1 MKNTRP
7 EETGHAPSLLYH
19 FLYLCALQNTELM
32 NYLTVNSVTKSVGEK
47 QLFQNITF
55 GLEKGQKSALIAR
68 NGTGKSTLLNIIAG
82 RDTPDS
88 GNVVI
93 RNDIVVSY
101 LPQTDS
107 FNGGD
112 SVLNAL
118 FDEETPVVRAIKEY
132 ESCVTLLE
140 QGLAGKVPQERM
152 DNAILEI
159 DRLQAWDYEAKV
171 KEILSKFGIHNVLKN
186 VGELSGGQRKKA
198 ALAKTLIADTD
209 LLILDEPTNHLDVE
223 MIEWLENYLSSA
235 NITLLMVT
243 HDRAFLDRVC
253 SDIFELSNGNLYHY
267 RGKYDYFVEKKAERL
282 ANEAAEHERLRNL
295 YRRELEWVHTSP
307 QARTS
312 KARARIHNFER
323 LQEQMSRKV
332 ESAPEA
338 FKVQSE
344 RIGHKILEIS
354 HLDFAYPD
362 QTIIRDFS
370 YIFKRGEKCGI
381 VGKNGTGKSTFLKM
395 IMGEVRPDGGKITPG
410 LTIQFGYFSQEGMT
424 YAGNKIVLEL
434 VKEHAEV
441 IRMENGNF
449 ISASQFLNHFGFPF
463 SQQYTYYDDLS
474 GGEKRKLHLLITLLK
489 NPNFLIL
496 DEPTNDFDID
506 TLNLLEDFLGNFGGC
521 MIIVSH
527 DRWLM
532 NKLVDHIFVFEGEG
546 KIKDYY
552 GNYTEYRQA
561 RDKEQRIQK
570 LVEKAN
576 RPAEG
581 RPVREQPKNKLT
593 YKEKREMEGLEAE
606 IESLETEKAVIEG
619 RMSAGVG
626 TPEEFA
632 AWGKRYNEINRLLD
646 EKTER
651 WMELSEKEG

>member
-1 MKNTRP
+1 
-7 EETGHAPSLLYH
+7 
-19 FLYLCALQNTELM
+19 M
-32 NYLTVNSVTKSVGEK
+32 NYLAVNNLSKTVGEK
-47 QLFQNITF
+47 LLFRNITF

-82 RDTPDS
+82 REVPDE
-88 GNVVI
+88 GEVVI

-101 LPQTDS
+101 LPQMDS
-107 FNGGD
+107 FNGDD

-140 QGLAGKVPQERM
+140 QGMTDKVPQERM

-159 DRLQAWDYEAKV
+159 DRLNAWDYESRI
-171 KEILSKFGIHNVLKN
+171 KEILSKFGIHDIFKN
-186 VGELSGGQRKKA
+186 VNQLSGGQRKKA

-253 SDIFELSNGNLYHY
+253 SDIFELSNGSLYHY

-282 ANEAAEHERLRNL
+282 ANEAAEHDRLRNL

-312 KARARIHNFER
+312 KARARINQFEK
-323 LQEQMSRKV
+323 LQEQMDRKV
-332 ESAPEA
+332 EQAPEA
-338 FKVQSE
+338 FKVQAE

-362 QTIIRDFS
+362 QTIIKDFS

-410 LTIQFGYFSQEGMT
+410 LTIKFGYFSQDGMV

-441 IRMENGNF
+441 IRMDNGNY

-463 SQQYTYYDDLS
+463 SQQYTYYEDLS

-506 TLNLLEDFLGNFGGC
+506 TLNLLEDFLLNFGGC
-521 MIIVSH
+521 LIIVSH

-532 NKLVDHIFVFEGEG
+532 NKLVDHIFVFEGDG

-561 RDKEQRIQK
+561 KDRELRIQK
-570 LVEKAN
+570 KIEKAN
-576 RPAEG
+576 RPVVEEQ
-581 RPVREQPKNKLT
+581 PVRENVKKKRS
-593 YKEKREMEGLEAE
+593 YKEQRELEQLDQE
-606 IESLETEKAVIEG
+606 ISDLEKEKSDIEG
-619 RMSAGVG
+619 KMALGQG
-626 TPEEFA
+626 TPEDFA
-632 AWGKRYNEINRLLD
+632 EWGKRYNELNTLLE
-646 EKTER
+646 EKGDR
-651 WMELSEKEG
+651 WLELEEIGE

>member
-1 MKNTRP
+1 
-7 EETGHAPSLLYH
+7 
-19 FLYLCALQNTELM
+19 M
-32 NYLTVNSVTKSVGEK
+32 NYLAVNNLSKTVGEK
-47 QLFQNITF
+47 LLFRNITF
-55 GLEKGQKSALIAR
+55 GLEKGQTSALIAR

-82 RDTPDS
+82 RETPDE
-88 GNVVI
+88 GDVVI

-101 LPQTDS
+101 LPQMDS
-107 FNGGD
+107 FNGDD

-140 QGLAGKVPQERM
+140 QGLADRVPQSRM

-159 DRLQAWDYEAKV
+159 DRLNAWDYEARI
-171 KEILSKFGIHNVLKN
+171 KEILSKFGIHDIFKN
-186 VGELSGGQRKKA
+186 VNQLSGGQRKKA

-253 SDIFELSNGNLYHY
+253 SDIFELSNGSLYHY

-282 ANEAAEHERLRNL
+282 ANEAAEHDRLRNL

-312 KARARIHNFER
+312 KARARINQFEK
-323 LQEQMSRKV
+323 LQEQMERKV
-332 ESAPEA
+332 EQAPEA
-338 FKVQSE
+338 FRVQSE

-362 QTIIRDFS
+362 QTIIKDFS

-410 LTIQFGYFSQEGMT
+410 LTIKFGYFSQEGMI

-441 IRMENGNF
+441 IRMDNGNY
-449 ISASQFLNHFGFPF
+449 ISASQFINHFGFPF
-463 SQQYTYYDDLS
+463 SQQYTYYEDLS

-489 NPNFLIL
+489 KPNFLIL

-506 TLNLLEDFLGNFGGC
+506 TLNLLEDFLLNFGGC
-521 MIIVSH
+521 LIIVSH

-532 NKLVDHIFVFEGEG
+532 NKLVDHIFVFEGDG

-561 RDKEQRIQK
+561 KDREMRIQK
-570 LVEKAN
+570 KIEKAN
-576 RPAEG
+576 RPVVEEKPAKENVKKK
-581 RPVREQPKNKLT
+581 RS
-593 YKEKREMEGLEAE
+593 YKEQRELEQLEQEISDLEKEKSEVEGKMTL
-606 IESLETEKAVIEG
+606 G
-619 RMSAGVG
+619 QG
-626 TPEEFA
+626 TPAEFA
-632 AWGKRYNEINRLLD
+632 EWGRRYTEINTLLE
-646 EKTER
+646 EKGDR
-651 WMELSEKEG
+651 WLELSEIGE

>member
-1 MKNTRP
+1 
-7 EETGHAPSLLYH
+7 
-19 FLYLCALQNTELM
+19 M
-32 NYLTVNSVTKSVGEK
+32 NYLTVNNVSKSVGEK
-47 QLFQNITF
+47 LLFHQITF

-82 RDTPDS
+82 RDTPDE
-88 GNVVI
+88 GQVVI

-101 LPQTDS
+101 LPQMDGFDS
-107 FNGGD
+107 QD
-112 SVLNAL
+112 PVIDAL
-118 FDEETPVVRAIKEY
+118 FDEDTPVVRAVKEY
-132 ESCVTLLE
+132 ESCLSMSEHAPANEALRKR
-140 QGLAGKVPQERM
+140 L
-152 DNAILEI
+152 DDAILEM
-159 DRLQAWDYEAKV
+159 DRLNAWDYEARV
-171 KEILSKFGIHNVLKN
+171 KEILSKFGIHDIFKN

-243 HDRAFLDRVC
+243 HDRAFLDNVC
-253 SDIFELSNGNLYHY
+253 GDIYELSNGNLYHY
-267 RGKYDYFVEKKAERL
+267 RGRYDYFVEKKAERL

-307 QARTS
+307 QARTT
-312 KARARIHNFER
+312 KARARINQFEQLR
-323 LQEQMSRKV
+323 EQMDRKV

-395 IMGEVRPDGGKITPG
+395 IMGEVKPDGGKITPG
-410 LTIQFGYFSQEGMT
+410 LTIQFGYFSQNGME

-441 IRMENGNF
+441 IRMDNGNYV
-449 ISASQFLNHFGFPF
+449 SASQFLNHFGFPF
-463 SQQYTYYDDLS
+463 SQQYTYYQDLS

-506 TLNLLEDFLGNFGGC
+506 TLNLLEDFLQNFGGC
-521 MIIVSH
+521 MLIVSH

-532 NKLVDHIFVFEGEG
+532 NKLVDHIFVFEGDG
-546 KIKDYY
+546 RIKDYY

-561 RDKEQRIQK
+561 RDQELRIQK
-570 LVEKAN
+570 RIEKAN
-576 RPAEG
+576 RPVEEKV
-581 RPVREQPKNKLT
+581 VRETPKNKLT
-593 YKEKREMEGLEAE
+593 YKEKRELEM
-606 IESLETEKAVIEG
+606 LETEIEALESEK
-619 RMSAGVG
+619 RDIEEKMSAGVG

-632 AWGKRYNEINRLLD
+632 AWGRRYAEINPEL
-646 EKTER
+646 EQKTER
-651 WMELSEKEG
+651 WLELSEKMP

>member
-1 MKNTRP
+1 
-7 EETGHAPSLLYH
+7 
-19 FLYLCALQNTELM
+19 M
-32 NYLTVNSVTKSVGEK
+32 NYLTVNNVSKTVGEK
-47 QLFQNITF
+47 LLFKQITF

-82 RDTPDS
+82 REVPDE
-88 GNVVI
+88 GEVVV

-101 LPQTDS
+101 LPQMDS
-107 FNGGD
+107 FNEED
-112 SVLNAL
+112 TVLNAL
-118 FDEETPVVRAIKEY
+118 FDEETPIVRAIKEY
-132 ESCVTLLE
+132 ETCVTLLE
-140 QGLAGKVPQERM
+140 QGLTEKVTQERM
-152 DNAILEI
+152 NNAILEI
-159 DRLQAWDYEAKV
+159 DRLNAWDYESRI
-171 KEILSKFGIHNVLKN
+171 KEILSKFGIHDIFKN
-186 VGELSGGQRKKA
+186 INQLSGGQRKKA

-243 HDRAFLDRVC
+243 HDRSFLDSVC
-253 SDIFELSNGNLYHY
+253 SDIFELSNGSLYHY
-267 RGKYDYFVEKKAERL
+267 RGKYDYFLEKKAERL

-312 KARARIHNFER
+312 KARARINNFEK
-323 LQEQMSRKV
+323 LQDQMDRKV
-332 ESAPEA
+332 EAAPEA

-354 HLDFAYPD
+354 HLDFAYPGLP
-362 QTIIRDFS
+362 IIKDFS

-395 IMGEVRPDGGKITPG
+395 IMGEVKPDGGKITPG
-410 LTIQFGYFSQEGMT
+410 LTIKFGYFSQNGMV

-441 IRMENGNF
+441 IRMENGNYV
-449 ISASQFLNHFGFPF
+449 SASQFLNHFGFPF

-506 TLNLLEDFLGNFGGC
+506 TLNLLEDFLTNFGGC
-521 MIIVSH
+521 LIIVSH

-532 NKLVDHIFVFEGEG
+532 NKLVDHLFVFEGDG

-552 GNYTEYRQA
+552 GNYTEYRLA
-561 RDKEQRIQK
+561 KDKELRIQK
-570 LVEKAN
+570 KIEKAN
-576 RPAEG
+576 RPVEEKT
-581 RPVREQPKNKLT
+581 VREPAKNKLS
-593 YKEKREMEGLEAE
+593 YKEKRELEQLEAD
-606 IESLETEKAVIEG
+606 IDALETEKKEIESK
-619 RMSAGVG
+619 MSAGVG

-632 AWGKRYNEINRLLD
+632 EWGKRYAEINASLD

-651 WMELSEKEG
+651 WMELSEKEQ

>member
-1 MKNTRP
+1 
-7 EETGHAPSLLYH
+7 
-19 FLYLCALQNTELM
+19 M
-32 NYLTVNSVTKSVGEK
+32 NYLTVNNVSKSVGEK
-47 QLFQNITF
+47 LLFQQITF

-82 RDTPDS
+82 RDIPDE
-88 GNVVI
+88 GQVVV

-101 LPQTDS
+101 LPQMDN
-107 FNGGD
+107 FNEQD
-112 SVLNAL
+112 SVLNAI
-118 FDEETPVVRAIKEY
+118 FDEETPTMRAVKEY
-132 ESCVTLLE
+132 ETCVTLLE
-140 QGLAGKVPQERM
+140 NGRADLVPQQRM
-152 DNAILEI
+152 DEAILEI
-159 DRLQAWDYEAKV
+159 DRLNAWDYESRI
-171 KEILSKFGIHNVLKN
+171 KEILSKFGIHNIFKN
-186 VGELSGGQRKKA
+186 VNELSGGQRKKA

-235 NITLLMVT
+235 NVTLLMVT
-243 HDRAFLDRVC
+243 HDRAFLDKVC
-253 SDIFELSNGNLYHY
+253 TDIYELSNGNLYHY

-282 ANEAAEHERLRNL
+282 ANEAAEYDRLRNL

-312 KARARIHNFER
+312 KARARINQFER
-323 LQEQMSRKV
+323 LQEQMDRKV

-344 RIGHKILEIS
+344 RVGHKILEIS
-354 HLDFAYPD
+354 HLDFSYPD
-362 QTIIRDFS
+362 QTIIKDFS

-410 LTIQFGYFSQEGMT
+410 LTIQFGYFSQNGIT

-434 VKEHAEV
+434 VKEHAEM

-506 TLNLLEDFLGNFGGC
+506 TLNLLEDFLIHFGGC

-532 NKLVDHIFVFEGEG
+532 NKLVDHIFVFEGDG
-546 KIKDYY
+546 QIKDYY

-561 RDKEQRIQK
+561 RDKEMRIQK
-570 LVEKAN
+570 RIEKAN
-576 RPAEG
+576 RPIEEK
-581 RPVREQPKNKLT
+581 PVKETPKNKLS
-593 YKEKREMEGLEAE
+593 YKEKRELEQLESEIEQMEAE
-606 IESLETEKAVIEG
+606 KSEIEQK
-619 RMSAGVG
+619 MSAGIG
-626 TPEEFA
+626 TSDDFA
-632 AWGKRYNEINRLLD
+632 SWGRRFAELSTILEQKS
-646 EKTER
+646 ER
-651 WMELSEKEG
+651 WIELSEKEG

>member
-1 MKNTRP
+1 
-7 EETGHAPSLLYH
+7 
-19 FLYLCALQNTELM
+19 M
-32 NYLTVNSVTKSVGEK
+32 NYLTVNNVSKTVGEK
-47 QLFQNITF
+47 LLFKQITF

-82 RDTPDS
+82 REVPDE
-88 GNVVI
+88 GEVVV

-101 LPQTDS
+101 LPQMDS
-107 FNGGD
+107 FNEED

-118 FDEETPVVRAIKEY
+118 FDEETPIVRAIKEY
-132 ESCVTLLE
+132 ETCVTLLE
-140 QGLAGKVPQERM
+140 QGLADKVPQERM
-152 DNAILEI
+152 DSAILEI
-159 DRLQAWDYEAKV
+159 DRLNAWDYEYRI
-171 KEILSKFGIHNVLKN
+171 KELLAKFGIHDIFKN
-186 VGELSGGQRKKA
+186 INQLSGGQRKKA

-243 HDRAFLDRVC
+243 HDRAFLDSVC
-253 SDIFELSNGNLYHY
+253 SDIYELSNGTLYHY
-267 RGKYDYFVEKKAERL
+267 RGKYDYFLEKKAERL
-282 ANEAAEHERLRNL
+282 ANEAAEHERLKNL

-312 KARARIHNFER
+312 KARARINNFEK
-323 LQEQMSRKV
+323 LQDQMDRKV
-332 ESAPEA
+332 EAAPEA

-354 HLDFAYPD
+354 HLDFSYPD
-362 QTIIRDFS
+362 QTIIKDFS

-395 IMGEVRPDGGKITPG
+395 IMGEVKPDGGKITPG
-410 LTIQFGYFSQEGMT
+410 MTIKFGYFSQNGML

-441 IRMENGNF
+441 IRMENGNYV
-449 ISASQFLNHFGFPF
+449 SASQFLNHFGFPF
-463 SQQYTYYDDLS
+463 SQQYTYYQDLS

-506 TLNLLEDFLGNFGGC
+506 TLNLLEDFLTNFGGC
-521 MIIVSH
+521 LIIVSH

-532 NKLVDHIFVFEGEG
+532 NKLVDHLFVFEGDG

-552 GNYTEYRQA
+552 GNYTEYRLA
-561 RDKEQRIQK
+561 RDKEIRIQK
-570 LVEKAN
+570 KIEKAN
-576 RPAEG
+576 RPVEEK
-581 RPVREQPKNKLT
+581 PVREPAKNKLS
-593 YKEKREMEGLEAE
+593 YKEKRELEQLE
-606 IESLETEKAVIEG
+606 SDIDSLETEKKDIEAK
-619 RMSAGVG
+619 MSAGQG
-626 TPEEFA
+626 SPEDFA
-632 AWGKRYNEINRLLD
+632 EWGKRYAELNASLD

>member
-1 MKNTRP
+1 
-7 EETGHAPSLLYH
+7 
-19 FLYLCALQNTELM
+19 M
-32 NYLTVNSVTKSVGEK
+32 NYLAVNNLSKTVGEK
-47 QLFQNITF
+47 LLFRNITF

-82 RDTPDS
+82 REAPDE
-88 GNVVI
+88 GEVVI

-101 LPQTDS
+101 LPQMDS
-107 FNGGD
+107 FNGDD

-140 QGLAGKVPQERM
+140 QGMTDKVPQERM

-159 DRLQAWDYEAKV
+159 DRLNAWDYESRI
-171 KEILSKFGIHNVLKN
+171 KEILSKFGIHDIFKN
-186 VGELSGGQRKKA
+186 VNQLSGGQRKKA

-253 SDIFELSNGNLYHY
+253 SDIFELSNGSLYHY

-282 ANEAAEHERLRNL
+282 ANEAAEHDRLRNL

-312 KARARIHNFER
+312 KARARINQFEK
-323 LQEQMSRKV
+323 LQEQMDRKV
-332 ESAPEA
+332 EQAPEA
-338 FKVQSE
+338 FKVQAE

-362 QTIIRDFS
+362 QTIIKDFS

-410 LTIQFGYFSQEGMT
+410 LTIKFGYFSQDGMV

-441 IRMENGNF
+441 IRMDNGNY

-463 SQQYTYYDDLS
+463 SQQYTYYEDLS

-506 TLNLLEDFLGNFGGC
+506 TLNLLEDFLGNFEGC
-521 MIIVSH
+521 LLIVSH

-532 NKLVDHIFVFEGEG
+532 NKLVDHLFVFEGDG
-546 KIKDYY
+546 IIRDCW
-552 GNYTEYRQA
+552 GNYEDYRQQ
-561 RDKEQRIQK
+561 REKERRIQK
-570 LVEKAN
+570 RIEKAA
-576 RPAEG
+576 RPEPAKPQ
-581 RPVREQPKNKLT
+581 RTPQPNKLT
-593 YKEKREMEGLEAE
+593 YKEKREL
-606 IESLETEKAVIEG
+606 ESLETDIANMEIEKKILEEKMAMG
-619 RMSAGVG
+619 KG
-626 TPEEFA
+626 TPEDFA
-632 AWGKRYNEINRLLD
+632 EWGKRYNELNQLLD

-651 WMELSEKEG
+651 WMELSEKES